1 MEYRKS
7 QNLTQIDLAERYG
20 VSGPAIF
27 KFEKGFVTPSLK
39 LWLKIASNIGIPDK
53 EAVLIWVKEKLPT
66 RMKGLINETPSLDI
80 DGLID
85 TLEQLNK
92 QPGNQDKMRETLL
105 DNSDVAPALKNF
117 IGNNDI
123 CSDNLCSNR

>member
-92 QPGNQDKMRETLL
+92 QPGNQSKKPQLPAIQTPHIMKG
-105 DNSDVAPALKNF
+105 ALKRQHF
-117 IGNNDI
+117 
-123 CSDNLCSNR
+123 